1 MAMDK
6 LHDHL
11 SNTST
16 IKKLV
21 GRLRGNSVSTP
32 STPQRDDGYTSSSSR
47 APSFCIRTSQISRS
61 PDSHCSSSTKKRGK
75 NGHCARDAQLAL
87 ELWND
92 AYDALRDDPSCTG
105 LVIAYE
111 NIISQEL
118 PGHLKM
124 GGLNS
129 SFHGKPADQRLELLT
144 AITAAGLEKGRS
156 SKNSQADNS
165 AKVVLDAVRDR
176 VASVVAEYHAA
187 SVAWAGFCT
196 LTPLLLDPI
205 ANQKDFRKGLVHVV
219 GRISWYM
226 HLAELLRANSW
237 GAEHQ
242 FREQQYAV
250 RERLVNLYQKVL
262 ELEMNC
268 VCATASAWNT
278 AAKNVVGWNTL
289 DKVVKDLLDMDA
301 QVVEIVEKHCAERTR
316 ETLLQEYL
324 DLDMSWTTGAEV
336 IVESTTSHPMQMAQ
350 VVG

>member
-1 MAMDK
+1 MVMDK

-32 STPQRDDGYTSSSSR
+32 NTPQRDDGYTSSSSR
-47 APSFCIRTSQISRS
+47 APSFRIRTPQIPRS

-118 PGHLKM
+118 PDHLKM

-144 AITAAGLEKGRS
+144 AITAAGLEKGRN
-156 SKNSQADNS
+156 SKISQAGNS
-165 AKVVLDAVRDR
+165 EKMVLDAVRDR
-176 VASVVAEYHAA
+176 VASAVIEYHAA

-196 LTPLLLDPI
+196 LTPVSI
-205 ANQKDFRKGLVHVV
+205 R
-219 GRISWYM
+219 R
-226 HLAELLRANSW
+226 NSK
-237 GAEHQ
+237 
-242 FREQQYAV
+242 FV
-250 RERLVNLYQKVL
+250 LYV
-262 ELEMNC
+262 
-268 VCATASAWNT
+268 
-278 AAKNVVGWNTL
+278 
-289 DKVVKDLLDMDA
+289 
-301 QVVEIVEKHCAERTR
+301 
-316 ETLLQEYL
+316 Y
-324 DLDMSWTTGAEV
+324 
-336 IVESTTSHPMQMAQ
+336 
-350 VVG
+350 